1 MEKVLEVLNWIVASG
16 PNLVSALAGVLS
28 AVIALCLLIPGE
40 QPEKF
45 LQGVV
50 DFLGKFSRKKE

>member
-1 MEKVLEVLNWIVASG
+1 MDFLIDLAKNIGPWAVA
-16 PNLVSALAGVLS
+16 VEALFMG
-28 AVIALCLLIPGE
+28 VIAVSLLIPGE

-50 DFLGKFSRKKE
+50 SFLKKLSLK